1 MQNVLEAQVY
11 LSNPEDIVRKGVLWQ
26 IKINPKKTEDSVQE
40 APKRK
45 QTVVAL
51 VRTSSGLS
59 GNGGLWGVGR
69 NPNSNFTI
77 LRWDGGKPHI
87 CQKR

>member
-1 MQNVLEAQVY
+1 MQDILKAQVH
-11 LSNPEDIVRKGVLWQ
+11 LSNPEDIVRKGVLGQ
-26 IKINPKKTEDSVQE
+26 IKIKEP
-40 APKRK
+40 PKRK
-45 QTVVAL
+45 QTIVAL

-77 LRWDGGKPHI
+77 LRWDGGNPHI